1 MIKQIINPG
10 QIVQTGLAVEVDG
23 IRVDYRRIPG
33 KFAYEFIVSLL
44 INETIDP
51 NLIEATIDQVVNA
64 MCSQSYDHGFE
75 WREIG
80 VRETAID
87 SRTGEYIATVYFGSK
102 NSY

>member
-10 QIVQTGLAVEVDG
+10 KIVQTGLAVEVDG

-33 KFAYEFIVSLL
+33 KFAYEFTISLM
-44 INETIDP
+44 ETLDP

-64 MCSQSYDHGFE
+64 MCSQSYDHSSG
-75 WREIG
+75 WRETG

-87 SRTGEYIATVYFGSK
+87 SRTGEYTVTVYFRIK
-102 NSY
+102 DSY

>member
-33 KFAYEFIVSLL
+33 KFAYEFMVSLI
-44 INETIDP
+44 INETIDS
-51 NLIEATIDQVVNA
+51 NLIEATIDQVVSA
-64 MCSQSYDHGFE
+64 MCSQNSE
-75 WREIG
+75 WRETG

-87 SRTGEYIATVYFGSK
+87 SRTGEYTATVYFRIK
-102 NSY
+102 DSY